1 MLPVDSVFTR
11 RMYMKLLQTIV
22 FTSYFDATAIV
33 LMLMLMLM
41 LMLNRMPIVNE
52 IRFTLLIMEY
62 EFRLPSI
69 HDQTRIDVDRRL
81 SLTIYRL

>member
-33 LMLMLMLM
+33 LM